1 VPDTR
6 AVGRVA
12 VAEHAQGRKVRL
24 GQFSNHGVGA
34 AVRRVDFDMAVVGI
48 GAIALASMTLKLAPS
63 LPGIST
69 MA

>member
-1 VPDTR
+1 
-6 AVGRVA
+6 
-12 VAEHAQGRKVRL
+12 
-24 GQFSNHGVGA
+24 
-34 AVRRVDFDMAVVGI
+34 MAVVGI